1 MTPFTPPG
9 IDWIGLSPVV
19 IVLGAG
25 VVGMLVEAFVG
36 RRHRRIVQLVLAL
49 AATAVAF
56 LAVAYLWA
64 DVVAGP
70 DAPGGRTLVGGAYLV
85 DGPAL
90 FAQGTIAVLAFLGL
104 LVIADRTSL
113 REDAFA
119 PQAAAVP
126 GTEYEDQVRRAG
138 LVQTEVY
145 PLVMFAV
152 GGMMV
157 FPAAGDL
164 LTMFIALEV
173 LSLPLYLLAGL
184 ARRRRLLSQEA
195 SLKYFL
201 LGAFASAFFLFGTA
215 LLYGFA
221 GSVAL
226 TDISRAI
233 LLTSGLDGLL
243 IAGVLLVLVGLL
255 FKVGAAPFHAWTPDV
270 YQGAPSPITG
280 FMAACT
286 KVAAFGAILRLV
298 YVVMPGLEWDF
309 KALTWGV
316 AILTIAVGTVLAL
329 VQTDV
334 KRMLAYS
341 SIAHAGFLLVGVFS
355 LVQEGISSVLFY
367 LVAYGLAT
375 IGAFGVVTLVRERD
389 AEGNVIGEATH
400 IAQWAGLG
408 RRNPGLAVAFTVFLL
423 SFAGIP
429 LTAGFIGKFAV
440 FSAAAAGD
448 AVPLVVIGVLASAVA
463 AFFYV
468 RLIVL
473 MFFTAPEGDSTTVV
487 ASEGLSAVA
496 IGITAAATIVLGVL
510 PGPVLAL
517 ATEAARFLP

>member
-1 MTPFTPPG
+1 MTPFAPPG
-9 IDWIGLSPVV
+9 IDWVGLSPVV
-19 IVLGAG
+19 IVLAAA
-25 VVGMLVEAFVG
+25 VTGMLVEAFVA
-36 RRHRRIVQLVLAL
+36 RRHRRITQLVLAL
-49 AATAVAF
+49 GATAASFV
-56 LAVAYLWA
+56 AVAVLWA
-64 DVVAGP
+64 EVVAAP
-70 DAPGGRTLVGGAYLV
+70 DAPGGQTLVAGAYIE

-90 FAQGTIAVLAFLGL
+90 FAQATIAALAFLGL
-104 LVIADRTSL
+104 LVIADRTGV
-113 REDAFA
+113 REDPFA

-126 GTEYEDQVRRAG
+126 GSPYEDQVRRAG

-152 GGMMV
+152 AGMMV

-173 LSLPLYLLAGL
+173 LSLPLYLLSGL

-221 GSVAL
+221 GTVSL
-226 TDISRAI
+226 TGISQAI
-233 LLTSGLDGLL
+233 LLTSGMDGLL
-243 IAGVLLVLVGLL
+243 LAGLLLVLVGLL
-255 FKVGAAPFHAWTPDV
+255 FKVGAVPFHAWTPDV
-270 YQGAPSPITG
+270 YQGAPTPITG

-286 KVAAFGAILRLV
+286 KVAAFGALLRVV
-298 YVVMPGLEWDF
+298 YVVMPGLVWD
-309 KALTWGV
+309 LQMVLWGV
-316 AILTIAVGTVLAL
+316 AVLTVAVGTVIAL
-329 VQTDV
+329 VQTDI

-341 SIAHAGFLLVGVFS
+341 SIAHAGFLLIGVFS
-355 LVQEGISSVLFY
+355 LVQQGVSSVLFY

-389 AEGNVIGEATH
+389 AEGNVTGEATH

-408 RRNPGLAVAFTVFLL
+408 RRNPGVAVAFALFLL

-429 LTAGFIGKFAV
+429 LTAGFIGKFSV
-440 FSAAAAGD
+440 FSAAAEGG
-448 AVPLVVIGVLASAVA
+448 AVALVVVGVLASAVA

-473 MFFTAPEGDSTTVV
+473 MFFTAPEGEATTVV
-487 ASEGLSAVA
+487 TSEGLSAVA
-496 IGITAAATIVLGVL
+496 IAVAAVGTIVLGVL
-510 PGPVLAL
+510 PGPVLDL
-517 ATEAARFLP
+517 AAEAARFIP